1 MTMEDLMIKYRIGLS
16 RIILFSFILFI
27 IFPFTAVYGQENN
40 VFEWYKTLDNH
51 ELYDIAYGNDMFAAV
66 GSDGIIK
73 VSEDGSNWLIADSK
87 KTLLKSIVWG
97 DSGFVAAGALG
108 KVYVSE
114 DGLQWDEVT
123 TGTEYDLNS
132 VSWNGKVY
140 TAAGEKGTV
149 IVSENGKSWTAAA
162 LDKEYSINK
171 LVSGEGKFIA
181 TISDTFNLILVSD
194 NGTEWKE
201 VEPFENLYG
210 YYNAAFNGENFIMW
224 GKVPNEN
231 RYEVLISGDGEN
243 WTRVEGAPDA
253 RSITTDGHK
262 FVAAGSSEMREGIL
276 TQNIFLSEDGT
287 VWETREIK
295 WSNNYFDDL
304 RFIDYLNGKFCGIKY
319 NGAVTTSD
327 DGLNWEEESS
337 NFKYDYN
344 KLILIDNMMV
354 SYADNGNMIVSA
366 DGSEWIELPIGIE
379 AENPIHKLYADD
391 NILIAIAG
399 SEPKLYYTLDGINW
413 DVDEIDGLDKYSR
426 IIFVNDE
433 VLVIAGNNIYKLTDE
448 YSWEKL
454 GLTYDGIMVRDI
466 AYDGNKY
473 VSVGGLGI
481 IYGGEG
487 NHSEQYRI
495 TASSSDLENWDIE
508 RTEGISSLN
517 SVVWAQDKFTA
528 AGDNGTILIS
538 SDGQNWA
545 EASSPTTVNLN
556 DIIWNGSYYLACG
569 EKGTI
574 LYSQDG
580 ISWNISET
588 DTTDDLIEIYSSG
601 DSYFA
606 VGTNTILTGI
616 NIQLPESKFTDI
628 KGHWAENFINEAYS
642 LNIVNGIDDYHFS
655 PDRSITRAEFAAI
668 VVRALNLESTDVNQM
683 FSDVTADQWFYDE
696 ISAAYENGLI
706 DGYGEGIFKPNNPIS
721 REEAMAVMER
731 ALKYYDI
738 DTNMSET
745 DIAEILSGFNDF
757 GEVSNWA
764 AKSAAVC
771 ISNDI
776 FEGSGG
782 YLRPTDSITRAET
795 AKIILKLLE
804 SI

>member
-1 MTMEDLMIKYRIGLS
+1 
-16 RIILFSFILFI
+16 
-27 IFPFTAVYGQENN
+27 
-40 VFEWYKTLDNH
+40 
-51 ELYDIAYGNDMFAAV
+51 
-66 GSDGIIK
+66 
-73 VSEDGSNWLIADSK
+73 
-87 KTLLKSIVWG
+87 
-97 DSGFVAAGALG
+97 
-108 KVYVSE
+108 
-114 DGLQWDEVT
+114 
-123 TGTEYDLNS
+123 
-132 VSWNGKVY
+132 
-140 TAAGEKGTV
+140 
-149 IVSENGKSWTAAA
+149 
-162 LDKEYSINK
+162 
-171 LVSGEGKFIA
+171 
-181 TISDTFNLILVSD
+181 
-194 NGTEWKE
+194 
-201 VEPFENLYG
+201 
-210 YYNAAFNGENFIMW
+210 
-224 GKVPNEN
+224 
-231 RYEVLISGDGEN
+231 
-243 WTRVEGAPDA
+243 
-253 RSITTDGHK
+253 
-262 FVAAGSSEMREGIL
+262 
-276 TQNIFLSEDGT
+276 
-287 VWETREIK
+287 
-295 WSNNYFDDL
+295 
-304 RFIDYLNGKFCGIKY
+304 
-319 NGAVTTSD
+319 
-327 DGLNWEEESS
+327 
-337 NFKYDYN
+337 
-344 KLILIDNMMV
+344 
-354 SYADNGNMIVSA
+354 
-366 DGSEWIELPIGIE
+366 
-379 AENPIHKLYADD
+379 
-391 NILIAIAG
+391 LIAIAG

-413 DVDEIDGLDKYSR
+413 DVDEIEGLDKYSR

-433 VLVIAGNNIYKLTDE
+433 VLLIAGNNIYKLTDE

-454 GLTYDGIMVRDI
+454 SLTYDGIMVGDI

-473 VSVGGLGI
+473 VSAGGLGI

-771 ISNDI
+771 VSNDI